1 MRILIFSAAS
11 DRERNT
17 HIYLN
22 YFIELIYSNI
32 INYLLTLLYDIF
44 VFIYISPFFHINER
58 YEQCL
63 HGNNCRKRSNW
74 RRRKVKQHQVV
85 EWEMIQMTSF
95 KYIQYTSHKHI
106 FIGLEFDF
114 FNCPESLSLSLWDFE
129 FCYVAWIKMRNAGPV
144 PGLILILRRL
154 TPSS

>member
-95 KYIQYTSHKHI
+95 KYILLINIYLLDWNLTSSTVLNRWVLVFEI
-106 FIGLEFDF
+106 
-114 FNCPESLSLSLWDFE
+114 LSFVTLRELKWETRVQF
-129 FCYVAWIKMRNAGPV
+129 PV
-144 PGLILILRRL
+144 SF
-154 TPSS
+154 SSCVD